1 MPQKNFKTRFRNLS
15 VFLQILFLILLLV
28 IIYFI
33 PSIVVTVYPGEAAV
47 FWSRFFGGT
56 ETDRP
61 YGEGIHFIFPWDKMY
76 VYNVRFKAQD
86 HELEV
91 LSKVGLTVHLYL
103 SIRYAPEYNYLGL
116 LHQKVGPDYVN
127 IIIIP
132 EVTSVLRET
141 IGQLRSEEI
150 YTTGRKVITVA
161 INEAIEQ
168 VAQRFIIVDDVLIKQ
183 IDLPPVV
190 AEAIQYEIQQK
201 HLVEAHKFLVE
212 KEIIESDRKRI
223 EATGLRDH
231 FDIIAK
237 ALPGEV
243 LRWKGIEATQNLALS
258 NNTKIVL
265 IGAGRDGL
273 PLILNAES
281 PQSPPVLA
289 EQTADDNGTT
299 PPITVVEPNTS
310 NIGPVA
316 SMPPENAQSNP
327 PPQK

>member
-1 MPQKNFKTRFRNLS
+1 
-15 VFLQILFLILLLV
+15 
-28 IIYFI
+28 
-33 PSIVVTVYPGEAAV
+33 
-47 FWSRFFGGT
+47 
-56 ETDRP
+56 
-61 YGEGIHFIFPWDKMY
+61 
-76 VYNVRFKAQD
+76 
-86 HELEV
+86 

-116 LHQKVGPDYVN
+116 LHQRVGPNYVN
-127 IIIIP
+127 VIIIP

-150 YTTGRKVITVA
+150 YTTGRKVITIA

-190 AEAIQYEIQQK
+190 AEAIEYEIQQK

-212 KEIIESDRKRI
+212 KEIIEADRKRI
-223 EATGLRDH
+223 EATGLRDN
-231 FDIIAK
+231 FNIIAS
-237 ALPGEV
+237 ALPKGEV

-281 PQSPPVLA
+281 PQSPPVLQEKA
-289 EQTADDNGTT
+289 TRDNGTT
-299 PPITVVEPNTS
+299 SPITVVE
-310 NIGPVA
+310 PVA